1 MPMRIWIHSLRRLHW
16 ARRMQK
22 LINWDRPVAMAAPEV
37 PRPRPKIKMGSRAM
51 LRMPPVVIPTMA
63 KAARPWSRSR
73 LFMIK
78 EHIMKGVARKM

>member
-37 PRPRPKIKMGSRAM
+37 PIPRPKMKMGSRAM
-51 LRMPPVVIPTMA
+51 LRIPPAVIPTMA

-78 EHIMKGVARKM
+78 EHIIKGVARKI